1 MEDRYRLQCLVK
13 KSEEGEVVLNLN
25 PVCCS
30 QVSGFGRNTEA
41 AFDDYADS
49 LRQFLDEK
57 GVAQVYQYVSKTGEE
72 LENMVKKYLLGNGG
86 VSVVPSAVKEIK
98 FNGSFNGAKF
108 VIELYKLKET
118 DSLRFE

>member
-1 MEDRYRLQCLVK
+1 MEDKYYLQCLVK

-41 AFDDYADS
+41 AFEDYADS

-57 GVAQVYQYVSKTGEE
+57 GVAPVSQYIPKTEDE
-72 LENMVKKYLLGNGG
+72 LEKMVRKYLPGINGA
-86 VSVVPSAVKEIK
+86 SVVSSVVKEIK

-108 VIELYKLKET
+108 VVELYKLKE
-118 DSLRFE
+118 